1 MYVESL
7 NLDITNIDNYTREDV
22 KGIYKKI
29 ALECHPDKLVH
40 ITDEDERNIKIERF
54 KKASIGY
61 KKAVEDFDN
70 YGKLIYKG
78 TDYNFDNLDDDY
90 EIYNSFDLNFWKNT
104 YDGIFKDKEIIKNT
118 FIDVATYFFNKGF
131 KNKSYYNPSTK
142 IVRHNI
148 NLPITYRDLC
158 TTSKR
163 KLRIL
168 LKNVKEPVYITICC
182 KNDYPSLTRQYIDDD
197 SVEHEIVL
205 NMSIEND
212 GEGNG
217 CGDCSDGCDGS
228 DDGNGCGDGSDE
240 GCEGCDGEEQ
250 CEYTHSIV
258 EAPLGAPHKIDLHTT
273 IYINILEY
281 LKGCVKEVKYVDD
294 SMLDIHIEPFSTKAI
309 VVKNKGLLGGDLNV
323 KIIFKNIT
331 RKDWK
336 KISEKKRMRVI
347 KLITKMYHPLE
358 APLI

>member
-7 NLDITNIDNYTREDV
+7 NLDIMNIDKYTREDV

-29 ALECHPDKLVH
+29 ALECHPDKLTH

-70 YGKLIYKG
+70 YGKLVYKG
-78 TDYNFDNLDDDY
+78 TDYNFDNFEDDY

-104 YDGIFKDKEIIKNT
+104 YDGIFKDKEMIKNT
-118 FIDVATYFFNKGF
+118 FIDVASYFFNKGF

-205 NMSIEND
+205 NMYIEND
-212 GEGNG
+212 G
-217 CGDCSDGCDGS
+217 DGS
-228 DDGNGCGDGSDE
+228 DGSDGGCGDGSEE
-240 GCEGCDGEEQ
+240 GCGDG
-250 CEYTHSIV
+250 
-258 EAPLGAPHKIDLHTT
+258 
-273 IYINILEY
+273 
-281 LKGCVKEVKYVDD
+281 
-294 SMLDIHIEPFSTKAI
+294 
-309 VVKNKGLLGGDLNV
+309 
-323 KIIFKNIT
+323 
-331 RKDWK
+331 
-336 KISEKKRMRVI
+336 
-347 KLITKMYHPLE
+347 
-358 APLI
+358 